1 MRATIFCCRRQRRP
15 AVRRRQ
21 ENARTLGRDRQT
33 NRFVETI
40 IGKGGKKDAAM
51 AEAFFSLYC
60 LVKNT
65 LPPKVFFKFFK
76 DLDLFCIYPKTA
88 PKCTVALCLCP

>member
-1 MRATIFCCRRQRRP
+1 MH
-15 AVRRRQ
+15 
-21 ENARTLGRDRQT
+21 RDILILI
-33 NRFVETI
+33 NLMVLSSSLVLSW
-40 IGKGGKKDAAM
+40 KVASAAM

-76 DLDLFCIYPKTA
+76 VQILFFFQKH
-88 PKCTVALCLCP
+88 L

>member
-1 MRATIFCCRRQRRP
+1 MRDLNPKKPRSAVGQR
-15 AVRRRQ
+15 
-21 ENARTLGRDRQT
+21 ERDRYSFT
-33 NRFVETI
+33 
-40 IGKGGKKDAAM
+40 AM

-76 DLDLFCIYPKTA
+76 DLDLFFIYPKTA
-88 PKCTVALCLCP
+88 PNALWQCAYILQVSEFYCT

>member
-1 MRATIFCCRRQRRP
+1 
-15 AVRRRQ
+15 
-21 ENARTLGRDRQT
+21 
-33 NRFVETI
+33 
-40 IGKGGKKDAAM
+40 M

-76 DLDLFCIYPKTA
+76 DLDLFFIHPKT
-88 PKCTVALCLCP
+88 PPNSPWQCVYFLEVLEFPLYLMVPRKKLLESMDLTRKS